1 MSRFYDNELVIGIVA
16 AVGTETTQVVTL
28 LQEEIRRAHY
38 KAENIKISKEI
49 ISKVV
54 DVTGVPD
61 EVGYK
66 RIDCLMTKGNMA
78 REAASEKSSESYN
91 GNAVLAY
98 GAAARIFSSRP
109 RENNKQVP
117 YKRQAFIIDSL
128 KRPEE
133 VQALRAIYPQ
143 GFVLLGIDAV
153 YSKRMEH
160 LTKTLQMSLED
171 AQALIERDENEAREK
186 HGQRVS
192 KSFYLADFFIKLSD
206 DNSLR
211 YEVRR
216 MVELWFGCPT
226 HTPTFEEF
234 AMFFAFSSALRS
246 ADLSRQV
253 GAVVAKD
260 NEIISTGAN
269 DCPAAGGGLYW
280 PALNKKGEIED
291 REKGR
296 DYKRG
301 ADSNRLE
308 QVSIIDDI
316 IEAADDKLD
325 KEALRDLL
333 VRSRIKDLTEYGRV
347 VHAEMEAILSCARR
361 GIPTL
366 GAEIFCTTFP
376 CHNCAK
382 HIIDAGFKRVVYIEP
397 YKKSKAL
404 EFHDDSIC
412 AETDTDRMSD
422 NRVVFE
428 PFSGIGPRQFYNLFS
443 MHLSSGYEMVRK
455 EKETGNVKGWKMSE
469 ARLRLSM
476 NPSSYIDLEIDAS
489 RAFDDMIDSGH
500 QEKLDV

>member
-28 LQEEIRRAHY
+28 LQEELRRAHY
-38 KAENIKISKEI
+38 KTENIKISKEI

-109 RENNKQVP
+109 RESNKQVP

-143 GFVLLGIDAV
+143 GFVLLGVDAV

-226 HTPTFEEF
+226 HTPT
-234 AMFFAFSSALRS
+234 
-246 ADLSRQV
+246 
-253 GAVVAKD
+253 
-260 NEIISTGAN
+260 
-269 DCPAAGGGLYW
+269 
-280 PALNKKGEIED
+280 
-291 REKGR
+291 
-296 DYKRG
+296 
-301 ADSNRLE
+301 
-308 QVSIIDDI
+308 
-316 IEAADDKLD
+316 
-325 KEALRDLL
+325 
-333 VRSRIKDLTEYGRV
+333 
-347 VHAEMEAILSCARR
+347 
-361 GIPTL
+361 
-366 GAEIFCTTFP
+366 
-376 CHNCAK
+376 
-382 HIIDAGFKRVVYIEP
+382 
-397 YKKSKAL
+397 
-404 EFHDDSIC
+404 
-412 AETDTDRMSD
+412 
-422 NRVVFE
+422 
-428 PFSGIGPRQFYNLFS
+428 
-443 MHLSSGYEMVRK
+443 
-455 EKETGNVKGWKMSE
+455 
-469 ARLRLSM
+469 
-476 NPSSYIDLEIDAS
+476 
-489 RAFDDMIDSGH
+489 
-500 QEKLDV
+500 